1 MKPGQ
6 EQRGNPSYHTPSSPR
21 AQPLKKERGSGSES
35 GPPRG
40 QPHQT
45 TQDYHAQS
53 APTQKPPAA
62 LPLFFLLSHLEDDGP
77 VRIDGVKVGVCEVM
91 GLELDGPKLG
101 AFAGALNA
109 LDFPLQLLVRQ
120 HPPGLSGMR
129 AGLAEAQP
137 ENLPERTRKAAESLH
152 GLLRTWS
159 RGTE

>member
-1 MKPGQ
+1 MKLPFRLPWAAVFKKVKGQPG
-6 EQRGNPSYHTPSSPR
+6 H
-21 AQPLKKERGSGSES
+21 ES
-35 GPPRG
+35 GPPRAEPR
-40 QPHQT
+40 QPAP
-45 TQDYHAQS
+45 DYHAQS
-53 APTQKPPAA
+53 APAQKPPAS

-129 AGLAEAQP
+129 AGLSRCPA
-137 ENLPERTRKAAESLH
+137 RRSC
-152 GLLRTWS
+152 LRGRVRLRS
-159 RGTE
+159 PSMGC